1 MLPVWLYSSGD
12 DKKRQIKKMLHPVK
26 RHGHDAEGYNILKR
40 MRTLRFFAWGIDF
53 KRRIYERYSV

>member
-26 RHGHDAEGYNILKR
+26 RHGHDAGEL
-40 MRTLRFFAWGIDF
+40 
-53 KRRIYERYSV
+53 